1 MKVQKISD
9 LIDWTRLMHRQLAER
24 LADGSTQH
32 EQEMARMLLSY
43 LADHEAALEKI
54 IDGFEQQADPKAL
67 NTWVYDYLDHEPM
80 DLRRSCNVPFAEMDV
95 NEICLSVFDVHNQA
109 IDLYR
114 NLLGRADIPE
124 AQELLQAL
132 LDIEEHETMRL
143 AQQTIRVQD
152 M

>member
-1 MKVQKISD
+1 MKVKTISD

-24 LADGSTQH
+24 FADGSAQH

-54 IDGFEQQADPKAL
+54 IEGFEQQADSKAL
-67 NTWVYDYLDHEPM
+67 DTWVYDYLRHEPI
-80 DLRRSCNVPFAEMDV
+80 DLHRGDGVPIAEMDF
-95 NEICLSVFDVHNQA
+95 NEICVSVFNVHNQA

-114 NLLGRADIPE
+114 ELLRRADIPE
-124 AQELLQAL
+124 AQELLQSLLAL
-132 LDIEEHETMRL
+132 EEHETMRL
-143 AQQTIRVQD
+143 AQQTNRMRD

>member
-9 LIDWTRLMHRQLAER
+9 LIDWTRSMHHRLAER
-24 LADGSTQH
+24 LADGSVQH

-43 LADHEAALEKI
+43 LADHEATLEKI

-67 NTWVYDYLDHEPM
+67 NTWVYDYLDNEPI
-80 DLRRSCNVPFAEMDV
+80 DFRRSSDVPFAEMTV
-95 NEICLSVFDVHNQA
+95 NEICLSVFDIHNQA

-132 LDIEEHETMRL
+132 LTLEEHETMRL

>member
-9 LIDWTRLMHRQLAER
+9 LIDWTRAMHHQLAER
-24 LADGSTQH
+24 LADGSVEHDQD
-32 EQEMARMLLSY
+32 MAKALLTY

-54 IDGFEQQADPKAL
+54 IDGFEHRADAKAL
-67 NTWVYDYLDHEPM
+67 NTWVYDYLDHGQI
-80 DLRRSCNVPFAEMDV
+80 DLGRGDDTSFAEMNV
-95 NEICLSVFDVHNQA
+95 NEICLAVFNVHNQA

-114 NLLGRADIPE
+114 DLLRRADIPE
-124 AQELLQAL
+124 ARELLQQL

-143 AQQTIRVQD
+143 AQQTIRIQD